1 MNNNRIRGMKKICK
15 MLAILMTA
23 NLISACGPFIENP
36 VDDMDVAVT
45 GITITGPSIHGDVG
59 SMAIGSTLQL
69 TVTVAPANATDPSVI
84 FISDNNDVA
93 TVTVDGIVTAVG
105 EGTVTITVKSIN
117 NAEIGQTITLTVA
130 DEILGVNDA
139 IDQAEA
145 EIRKRK

>member
-1 MNNNRIRGMKKICK
+1 
-15 MLAILMTA
+15 
-23 NLISACGPFIENP
+23 
-36 VDDMDVAVT
+36 
-45 GITITGPSIHGDVG
+45 
-59 SMAIGSTLQL
+59 MAIGSTLQL

-145 EIRKRK
+145 ETRKRK